1 MSTTGTTHHPVTSD
15 VDDTTWASD
24 PLTPPGGGA
33 WDFLI
38 VGGGTA
44 GLVAAHTAAGFGAST
59 LLVERARTGGDCLWT
74 GCVPS
79 KALLAA
85 AHVVGEARAASALGV
100 HVGDITVDFDEVMAH
115 VRSTI
120 TAIEPVDSPAALR
133 AAGAKVA
140 QGSVLFTGP
149 QSATVDGTPIT
160 FTQAL
165 VATGSEPL
173 VPGLPGLA
181 DVDPLTSDNVWA
193 LTELPERLLVLGGGP
208 IGCELGQAFSRLGS
222 SVTIVEAADRL
233 ISGETPPAS
242 DAIARAFENDGIDVR
257 TGVTLTSIEPDRAG
271 GPVALLDDGSE
282 VPFDRILVSVGR
294 RPRTSDLGL
303 GAAGVA
309 LQQSGHIDVDNRL
322 RTSNPRIWAAG
333 DLTGHAPFTH
343 TAGSHGSLA
352 ASNAVL
358 GLRRTV
364 QPDLVPRVTY
374 TSPEVASFGIAA
386 DSRPGLIVHTVPH
399 SEVDRARA
407 EGQVHGYSQLV
418 LDAKGKVV
426 GASIVGPR
434 AGESLAEALLAGQQ
448 GLKARAVAGAMHAY
462 PTWSDG
468 VWKAALAQGR
478 ADLESTPVKQVTAGL
493 ATVRRAWLKRRTH
506 TA

>member
-1 MSTTGTTHHPVTSD
+1 MSATSSAPATPSTGDPTEATWVSD
-15 VDDTTWASD
+15 S
-24 PLTPPGGGA
+24 LTPPDGGA
-33 WDFLI
+33 WDLLI

-59 LLVERARTGGDCLWT
+59 LLVERERTGGDCLWT

-85 AHVVGEARAASALGV
+85 AHAAGEARSASALGV
-100 HVGDITVDFDEVMAH
+100 HVGEITVDFPAVMAH
-115 VRSTI
+115 VRSAI
-120 TAIEPVDSPAALR
+120 SSIEPVDSPAAIR

-140 QGSVLFTGP
+140 QGTVLFTGP
-149 QSATVDGTPIT
+149 QSATIDGVEVA

-165 VATGSEPL
+165 VATGSSPV
-173 VPGLPGLA
+173 VPGIPGLS
-181 DVDPLTSDNVWA
+181 DVDPLTSDSVWS

-208 IGCELGQAFSRLGS
+208 IGCELGQGFARLGS

-233 ISGETPPAS
+233 IPSETTPAS
-242 DAIARAFENDGIDVR
+242 AALERAFDGDGIDVR
-257 TGVTLTSIEPDRAG
+257 TGVSLESIDAERDG
-271 GPVALLDDGSE
+271 GPVALLSDGSE
-282 VPFDRILVSVGR
+282 VAFDVVLVSVGR

-303 GAAGVA
+303 EAAGVT
-309 LQQSGHIDVDNRL
+309 LTDKGFIEVDTKL

-333 DLTGHAPFTH
+333 DLTGYAPFTH
-343 TAGSHGSLA
+343 VAGNHGSLA

-364 QPDLVPRVTY
+364 APGLIPRVTY

-386 DSRPGLIVHTVPH
+386 DSRPGLTVHTVPH
-399 SEVDRARA
+399 SEVDRAAA
-407 EGQVHGYSQLV
+407 EGQQNGYSQLV

-434 AGESLAEALLAGQQ
+434 AGESLAEALLAAQQ
-448 GLKARAVAGAMHAY
+448 GLRARAMAGAIHAY

-468 VWKAALAQGR
+468 IWKASLAQGR
-478 ADLESTPVKQVTAGL
+478 NDLAATPTKQVTTAL
-493 ATVRRAWLKRRTH
+493 AKLRRAWLARSFS
-506 TA
+506 A